1 MLQNE
6 SNDNDRKEVKGDFP
20 VSFHYT
26 AGIAI
31 EKVWKGFVDKKL
43 LATKCNDCNYVYFPG
58 KLFCEICFEELSEE
72 DWLNLS
78 NQGILMT
85 YTEVN
90 FDMEGKKLDTPIVM
104 GLIKV
109 DNADTYFLH
118 RLIKSENGKNN
129 NFKIGSI
136 VKLEWNDDRKG
147 SLDDIKGCIVI

>member
-58 KLFCEICFEELSEE
+58 KLFCEICFEEFREE

-85 YTEVN
+85 FTEVN

-104 GLIKV
+104 GLIKL

-118 RLIKSENGKNN
+118 RLIKLENGKNN

-136 VKLEWNDDRKG
+136 VKLEWKDDRKG
-147 SLDDIKGCIVI
+147 SLDDIKGCVVI

>member
-43 LATKCNDCNYVYFPG
+43 LFATKCNDCNYIFFPG
-58 KLFCEICFEELSEE
+58 RLFCEICFGEFSEK

-90 FDMEGKKLDTPIVM
+90 YNMEGKNP
-104 GLIKV
+104 
-109 DNADTYFLH
+109 
-118 RLIKSENGKNN
+118 
-129 NFKIGSI
+129 
-136 VKLEWNDDRKG
+136 
-147 SLDDIKGCIVI
+147 